1 MNKPY
6 RNVIRI
12 KDRWERERELAITSP
27 FFGKSILA
35 DSITNSYARE
45 YGTVIF
51 TFIHAKININERISK
66 EIASEKT
73 AKKLPL

>member
-1 MNKPY
+1 M
-6 RNVIRI
+6 IRI
-12 KDRWERERELAITSP
+12 KDRWERERELKITSP
-27 FFGKSILA
+27 FFSKSMLA

-45 YGTVIF
+45 HGTVIF

-66 EIASEKT
+66 EVESEKK

>member
-1 MNKPY
+1 M
-6 RNVIRI
+6 
-12 KDRWERERELAITSP
+12 
-27 FFGKSILA
+27 LA
-35 DSITNSYARE
+35 DSITNHYARE

-66 EIASEKT
+66 EILSEKK